1 MRIENTTTITMDVTD
16 CRKCAVNGGTKVDL
30 PPGTVSV
37 VVRVAWQEREE
48 GK

>member
-1 MRIENTTTITMDVTD
+1 MKIENQCFLTLDETDVK
-16 CRKCAVNGGTKVDL
+16 KCACNGGTKVDL
-30 PPGTVSV
+30 PPGTVAV